1 MSVALVKHLEGGWTL
16 GRCEGALCGCARVT
30 LRLGV
35 PITVCV
41 AVARRGLTRVSR
53 SHRLVALGSVRLA
66 GWCGAV
72 TDCVSLPTRVC
83 LGPKGTLGTLPGQA
97 GRPRGFGRAGWA
109 GSEVKRAESP
119 SSPAQP
125 HQADQQME
133 KNVHTRGRPVAA
145 RRRDFSVHRKQV
157 LLVSAQV
164 WQEVAFGWQEVG
176 FSTYQ
181 PRPRGRRAVI
191 WG

>member
-53 SHRLVALGSVRLA
+53 SHRLVALGSVRLT

-109 GSEVKRAESP
+109 GSEVCP
-119 SSPAQP
+119 
-125 HQADQQME
+125 
-133 KNVHTRGRPVAA
+133 
-145 RRRDFSVHRKQV
+145 
-157 LLVSAQV
+157 
-164 WQEVAFGWQEVG
+164 EVADFHLGSHTNTFQSTRASLWNLFLLPDEV
-176 FSTYQ
+176 
-181 PRPRGRRAVI
+181 RGAGAICLSNGVYP
-191 WG
+191 